1 MQLQKPTVFVVDPDP
16 VTRTSLATLIRQ
28 AGWTPE
34 PCASGEEALARPRAL
49 APSCLLLEQ
58 SIPDGDGLAL
68 QRRLAASRR
77 ETPVIVMS
85 SRPDVALSVRAMKS
99 GAVDFLVNP
108 PVPDVLL
115 GAVRDALALS
125 NALLRQEVELL
136 ELRERHASL
145 TGREREVMARVVSG
159 LLNKQV
165 AAALGIS
172 VITVKAHRGKVMRKM
187 GADSLAELVGMA
199 LRLGVATAPTP
210 GTARTSVRPGQSAAR
225 SLRPFGTNTK
235 VRSIR
240 GSLPPIVAATRNGR
254 SHEVL

>member
-58 SIPDGDGLAL
+58 SVPDGDGLAL

-85 SRPDVALSVRAMKS
+85 SRPDVALTVRAMKS
-99 GAVDFLVNP
+99 GAVDFLVKP

-125 NALLRQEVELL
+125 NARLRQEVELMKL
-136 ELRERHASL
+136 QERHVSL

-165 AAALGIS
+165 GAALGIS

-187 GADSLAELVGMA
+187 GAGSLAELVGMA
-199 LRLGVATAPTP
+199 LRLGIATTPTP
-210 GTARTSVRPGQSAAR
+210 WSRAHIRSPGPRRAA
-225 SLRPFGTNTK
+225 L
-235 VRSIR
+235 
-240 GSLPPIVAATRNGR
+240 AAT
-254 SHEVL
+254 S